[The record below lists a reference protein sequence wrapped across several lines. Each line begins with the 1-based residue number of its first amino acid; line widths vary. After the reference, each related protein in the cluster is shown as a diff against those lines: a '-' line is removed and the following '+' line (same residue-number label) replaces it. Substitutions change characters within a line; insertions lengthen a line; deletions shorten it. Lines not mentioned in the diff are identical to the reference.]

1 MEKHEEVKKRVEEKK
16 ESQKIKADWKERLLS
31 DIKKDKKKGKSRP
44 LVYMMISF
52 IIISG
57 TLGFT
62 IDHELANGLVGLAAA
77 VGIVLGVYWGDK
89 GGEE

>member
-1 MEKHEEVKKRVEEKK
+1 M
-16 ESQKIKADWKERLLS
+16 S

-62 IDHELANGLVGLAAA
+62 IENELANGLVGLAALANGLVGLAAA
-77 VGIVLGVYWGDK
+77 VWIVLGGDK